1 MSIMCCTVGRNM
13 GRSSMAGIVAEV
25 NRIGSPCLSQSW
37 SFEHVLVC
45 ERRRLHFLEVC
56 LRPD

>member
-1 MSIMCCTVGRNM
+1 MSVVCCTVGRNM
-13 GRSSMAGIVAEV
+13 ERPSMAGIGAEI

-37 SFEHVLVC
+37 SLEHVLVR
-45 ERRRLHFLEVC
+45 ERRRLHFLKVC